1 MSLKIIIMTNN
12 YFNIMS
18 TTVN

>member
-1 MSLKIIIMTNN
+1 MSLKIVIMTNN